1 MYSEL
6 PSSPSS
12 LLNLLAS
19 TSVQVDV
26 FSDGVISSVKNG
38 EVNPLHVLIQLK
50 AMELASERIKK
61 EIRDNSLTEADKY
74 PGTDFDFLGNK
85 IVKGDVKTEYDF
97 TVCGDTIWEELK
109 TQLDTAKS
117 KVDERQAFLKA
128 LKTTIKVLDEITG
141 ELVEIR
147 PPLKKTTPGLK
158 ISIR

>member
-1 MYSEL
+1 MYPGPE
-6 PSSPSS
+6 SPSS

-26 FSDGVISSVKNG
+26 FSDGVITSVKNG

-61 EIRDNSLTEADKY
+61 EIRENSLTEAEKY
-74 PGTDFDFLGNK
+74 PGTDFEFLGNK
-85 IVKGDVKTEYDF
+85 IIKGDVKTDYDY
-97 TVCGDTIWEELK
+97 TVCGDTVWEQLK
-109 TQLDTAKS
+109 TDLDTAKT
-117 KVDERQAFLKA
+117 KLDERQAFLKA
-128 LKTTIKVLDEITG
+128 LKSTIKVLDELTG

-147 PPLKKTTPGLK
+147 PPLKKTVSGLK